1 MSQPECS
8 ICLNQRINKMIKA
21 LTALIYSM
29 FIFAINGL
37 STPHKAYRGNI
48 WAMFAMGTAILWGLY
63 ELNPEYLAPTITA
76 LTAGALTGIIAAH
89 KISMPNLPQM
99 IALLNGLGGLAAGL
113 IGITETSNADYH
125 PLLLLFIISIGF
137 ITFTGSIAAF
147 LKLAGTRL
155 LISKDTLQAV
165 SLIVLVLTVISG
177 FYAYNNSSEYL
188 WGFIVLLSL
197 WGLLFILPIGGAD
210 MPIIISI
217 LNSFSG
223 WSTVLVG
230 FSFNNTL
237 LIIVGTLIGASG
249 TILSYI
255 MTKAMNRSLRKV
267 IFSPPQTITD
277 DIPNENKTI
286 HQGSP
291 QDAAF
296 LMENANKVI
305 IVPGYGMAAAGAQ
318 HELANMAKILK
329 NKYKV
334 DVKFAIHPVAGRMPG
349 HMNVLLA
356 EADINPDDVFELK
369 DINQEFQTADVA
381 YVIGANDTTNP
392 LAKTKSDSP
401 IYQMPILEV
410 EQARKVLFVKRSL
423 AAGYSGIDNPL
434 FYADNTLMLLG
445 DAKEVTKQIVAN
457 LEE

>member
-1 MSQPECS
+1 MT
-8 ICLNQRINKMIKA
+8 KA
-21 LTALIYSM
+21 LLALIYSM
-29 FIFAINGL
+29 FIFSINGL
-37 STPHKAYRGNI
+37 SSPQKAYRGNFL
-48 WAMFAMGTAILWGLY
+48 AMLAMGVAIIWGLY
-63 ELNPEYLAPTITA
+63 DLNPKYLPQTIAA
-76 LTAGALTGIIAAH
+76 LTAGALVGIISAH

-113 IGITETSNADYH
+113 IGVTETTNTDYH

-137 ITFTGSIAAF
+137 ITFTGSLAAF
-147 LKLAGTRL
+147 LKLAGIR
-155 LISKDTLQAV
+155 IFMDKDTLHSINLV
-165 SLIVLVLTVISG
+165 ILILTVICG
-177 FYAYNNSSEYL
+177 FYAYNSSNEYM
-188 WGFIVLLSL
+188 WGFIALLCL
-197 WGLLFILPIGGAD
+197 WGLFFILPIGGAD

-230 FSFNNTL
+230 FSLNNTL

-255 MTKAMNRSLRKV
+255 MTKAMNRNLMKI
-267 IFSPPQTITD
+267 IFSPPQNITD
-277 DIPNENKTI
+277 DIANENKTI
-286 HQGSP
+286 RQGSP

-329 NKYKV
+329 TKYNV
-334 DVKFAIHPVAGRMPG
+334 EVKFAIHPVAGRMPG

-356 EADINPDDVFELK
+356 EADISPDDVFELK

-392 LAKTKSDSP
+392 LAKTKADSP

-410 EQARKVLFVKRSL
+410 EQAKKVLFVKRSL

-434 FYADNTLMLLG
+434 FYAENTLMLLG
-445 DAKEVTKQIVAN
+445 DAKEVTKQIVSN

>member
-1 MSQPECS
+1 
-8 ICLNQRINKMIKA
+8 MIKI
-21 LTALIYSM
+21 LTAAIYSL
-29 FIFAINGL
+29 FIIAVNSL
-37 STPHKAYRGNI
+37 SAPHKAYRGNI
-48 WAMFAMGTAILWGLY
+48 LAMLAMAGTVIWGLHD
-63 ELNPEYLAPTITA
+63 LTPEYFIPAVSVLC
-76 LTAGALTGIIAAH
+76 LGALVGIISARRV
-89 KISMPNLPQM
+89 KMPDLPQM
-99 IALLNGLGGLAAGL
+99 VAILNGLGGLAAGL
-113 IGITETSNADYH
+113 IGVTETVNSHYH
-125 PLLLLFIISIGF
+125 PLLLMLIISIGF
-137 ITFTGSIAAF
+137 ITFTGSLAAF
-147 LKLAGTRL
+147 LKLAGIRIFMSNEIL
-155 LISKDTLQAV
+155 HTL
-165 SLIVLVLTVISG
+165 SLIMLVITAVSG
-177 FYAYNNSSEYL
+177 FYAYGNEEYL
-188 WGFIVLLSL
+188 WVFISFLSL

-210 MPIIISI
+210 MPIIISV

-230 FSFNNTL
+230 FSLNNTL
-237 LIIVGTLIGASG
+237 LIIIGTLIGASG
-249 TILSYI
+249 TILSHI
-255 MTKAMNRSLRKV
+255 MTKAMNRNLMKV
-267 IFSPPQTITD
+267 IFYPPQTTS
-277 DIPNENKTI
+277 ENISGKPQTV
-286 HQGSP
+286 HRGSP
-291 QDAAF
+291 EDAAF

-305 IVPGYGMAAAGAQ
+305 IVPGYGMAASGAQ

-329 NKYKV
+329 TKYGV

-392 LAKTKSDSP
+392 LAKTKTDSP

-410 EQARKVLFVKRSL
+410 EQAKRVLFVKRSL

-445 DAKEVTKQIVAN
+445 DAKEVTKQIVAD

>member
-1 MSQPECS
+1 MFPPVCS
-8 ICLNQRINKMIKA
+8 ICSNRKTNKMIKT
-21 LTALIYSM
+21 LIVLIYSM

-37 STPHKAYRGNI
+37 STPYKAYRGNI
-48 WAMFAMGTAILWGLY
+48 YAMLAMSIAIIWGLY
-63 ELNPEYLAPTITA
+63 ELNPQYLIPSIAA
-76 LTAGALTGIIAAH
+76 LIAGALTGVIAAH
-89 KISMPNLPQM
+89 KISMPDLPQM

-113 IGITETSNADYH
+113 IGLTETSNADYH

-147 LKLAGTRL
+147 LKLAGARL
-155 LISKDTLQAV
+155 PADKDTLQTI
-165 SLIVLVLTVISG
+165 SLIILILTIISG
-177 FYAYNNSSEYL
+177 FYAYHNSGQYL
-188 WGFIVLLSL
+188 WGFIALLCL
-197 WGLLFILPIGGAD
+197 WGLLFILPVGGAD

-230 FSFNNTL
+230 FSLNNTL
-237 LIIVGTLIGASG
+237 LIIVGTLIGTSG

-255 MTKAMNRSLRKV
+255 MTKAMNRSLKKI
-267 IFSPPQTITD
+267 IFSPPLAITD
-277 DIPNENKTI
+277 DIPDKNKTI
-286 HQGSP
+286 RQGSP

-305 IVPGYGMAAAGAQ
+305 IVPGFGMAAAGAQ

-329 NKYKV
+329 TKYNV
-334 DVKFAIHPVAGRMPG
+334 EVKFAIHPVAGRLPG

-356 EADINPDDVFELK
+356 EANINPDDVFELK

-392 LAKTKSDSP
+392 LAKTKTDSP

-410 EQARKVLFVKRSL
+410 EQAKKVIFVKRSL
-423 AAGYSGIDNPL
+423 ATGYSGIDNPL

-445 DAKEVTKQIVAN
+445 DAKEVTKQIVAD